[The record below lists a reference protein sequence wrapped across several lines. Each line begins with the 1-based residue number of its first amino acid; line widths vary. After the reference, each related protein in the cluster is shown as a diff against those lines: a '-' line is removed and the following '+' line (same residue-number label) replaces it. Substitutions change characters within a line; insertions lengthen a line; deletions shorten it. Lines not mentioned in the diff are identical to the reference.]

1 MDPERPGE
9 APSHDTDFAALWSSD
24 GVTRSLAPTAT
35 GLPADLPFLFSG
47 GQRFGPYLI
56 VRPIGKGGM
65 GQVYEAEEMESGRRV
80 AVKILSRG
88 IGDEEERERFLH
100 EGQLA
105 ASLSHPNC
113 VYVFGTSEVQGFPV
127 IAMEL
132 APGGTLKELVVP
144 GTPLPPA
151 KAVDA
156 VLQVVAGLEAAAA
169 IGILHRDIKPSN
181 CFVDRDGRVMVGDF
195 GLSMATLARD
205 DKTVAFAGTILGTP
219 GFASPEQL
227 RGDSLDLRSDIYSVG
242 ATLYYLLTGRAPF
255 DDPNVITM
263 ITRVTTEAAP
273 SVALARPDVP
283 GRLAGLVARCLAKKP
298 ADRYATYAAL
308 AAALE
313 PFRTAATT
321 RAPLG
326 RRFLAGFVDTY
337 VAALPLIPFNMYV
350 GLRLNA
356 AASLWGVTILSI
368 PSVVVSIAYYAIA
381 EGRWG
386 CSVGKALFNLRVV
399 DPSQGPPGI
408 RRAGWRAALFMVPPQ
423 IVTALAGILAM
434 RLLTQ
439 PGGPQSQA
447 MSIVGAASSMLSL
460 VCLAIQFSTIRKA
473 NGYAAIHDLWSRTR
487 VVQRLKPVE
496 ARETARRARAA
507 AVTPQGLTS
516 RIGPYLVT
524 DEVKAAAAAAT
535 APAMVDGYDDRLHRR
550 VWIELLPKGT
560 PALPAWRRDLG
571 RPARARWI
579 SGRRTAEECW
589 DAYEAFDGQPLSE
602 AVASRHGW
610 ARVRHWLADLAQ
622 EVAAAQ
628 QDGSV
633 PELRD
638 DRVWITSDHRA
649 RLLDFAPPSTSA
661 LQPPPSDP
669 SASHV
674 SDAQRF
680 LYGIAA
686 GALRGV
692 SPASAREQRPSTPL
706 PLPARELLIAMHRG
720 EIKTTEDVAS
730 RSAGMLREPAVF
742 QRRRRLAQLVTC
754 AIIPLVMTVAVPT
767 AIQLRTR
774 ARTTDFQSYALDASV
789 QRLVALERKGEANLT
804 KEEREQREAIEVY
817 IAERLRGAAEDK
829 AAYARTF
836 PNLNNSVRDYR
847 VAEQALLKHTQ
858 RTPDEIER
866 ADKAVAPLLDAQT
879 TALGQLTRPITL
891 VILTAMVA
899 GGAACFV
906 AVLGLIGAVVAR
918 GGFTLRSFGAALV
931 IKDGRNASRARALF
945 RAIVAW
951 SPIALWIGIVKWGPK
966 IQQASTGTALIATLA
981 IVLLAAGGVWAWLHP
996 TRGIQDRL
1004 AGTWIVPR

>member
-1 MDPERPGE
+1 
-9 APSHDTDFAALWSSD
+9 
-24 GVTRSLAPTAT
+24 
-35 GLPADLPFLFSG
+35 
-47 GQRFGPYLI
+47 
-56 VRPIGKGGM
+56 
-65 GQVYEAEEMESGRRV
+65 
-80 AVKILSRG
+80 
-88 IGDEEERERFLH
+88 
-100 EGQLA
+100 
-105 ASLSHPNC
+105 
-113 VYVFGTSEVQGFPV
+113 
-127 IAMEL
+127 
-132 APGGTLKELVVP
+132 
-144 GTPLPPA
+144 
-151 KAVDA
+151 
-156 VLQVVAGLEAAAA
+156 
-169 IGILHRDIKPSN
+169 
-181 CFVDRDGRVMVGDF
+181 
-195 GLSMATLARD
+195 
-205 DKTVAFAGTILGTP
+205 
-219 GFASPEQL
+219 
-227 RGDSLDLRSDIYSVG
+227 
-242 ATLYYLLTGRAPF
+242 
-255 DDPNVITM
+255 
-263 ITRVTTEAAP
+263 
-273 SVALARPDVP
+273 
-283 GRLAGLVARCLAKKP
+283 
-298 ADRYATYAAL
+298 
-308 AAALE
+308 
-313 PFRTAATT
+313 
-321 RAPLG
+321 
-326 RRFLAGFVDTY
+326 
-337 VAALPLIPFNMYV
+337 
-350 GLRLNA
+350 
-356 AASLWGVTILSI
+356 
-368 PSVVVSIAYYAIA
+368 
-381 EGRWG
+381 
-386 CSVGKALFNLRVV
+386 
-399 DPSQGPPGI
+399 
-408 RRAGWRAALFMVPPQ
+408 
-423 IVTALAGILAM
+423 
-434 RLLTQ
+434 
-439 PGGPQSQA
+439 
-447 MSIVGAASSMLSL
+447 
-460 VCLAIQFSTIRKA
+460 
-473 NGYAAIHDLWSRTR
+473 
-487 VVQRLKPVE
+487 
-496 ARETARRARAA
+496 
-507 AVTPQGLTS
+507 
-516 RIGPYLVT
+516 
-524 DEVKAAAAAAT
+524 
-535 APAMVDGYDDRLHRR
+535 
-550 VWIELLPKGT
+550 
-560 PALPAWRRDLG
+560 
-571 RPARARWI
+571 
-579 SGRRTAEECW
+579 
-589 DAYEAFDGQPLSE
+589 
-602 AVASRHGW
+602 
-610 ARVRHWLADLAQ
+610 
-622 EVAAAQ
+622 
-628 QDGSV
+628 
-633 PELRD
+633 
-638 DRVWITSDHRA
+638 VWITSDHRA

-661 LQPPPSDP
+661 LQPPPSD
-669 SASHV
+669 SIASHV

-951 SPIALWIGIVKWGPK
+951 SPIALWIAIVKWGPK